1 MRELAL
7 TGGSPQGARPK
18 ALQHDA
24 ATGHVS
30 TRGDAPGV
38 PWLVKFPAQGE
49 HKVCAVEQLYAELAR
64 DCGLEVPA
72 SALFDLSSRLAA
84 FGVARFDRERGMRVP
99 VHSLAGL
106 LQVDFRMPG
115 STDYTTLLRATR
127 LLTRDER
134 EVERPMRVPSS
145 TCCFTTRTIIRRT
158 LHGVSGRIGVGD
170 WRPHST

>member
-18 ALQHDA
+18 ALVQHDA

-49 HKVCAVEQLYAELAR
+49 HKEVCAVEQLYAELAR

-115 STDYTTLLRATR
+115 STDYDLAAGHPVVDAR
-127 LLTRDER
+127 
-134 EVERPMRVPSS
+134 
-145 TCCFTTRTIIRRT
+145 
-158 LHGVSGRIGVGD
+158 
-170 WRPHST
+170 